1 VISLPDFVY
10 GRRRREVV
18 PGDPPALI
26 NRRVA
31 LTEWDILVP
40 GVYPAYLT
48 YDAYLANRRTLQD
61 NLYNFALKGSGA
73 PREGPALLAGLVV
86 CGRCGRR
93 MAVSYGS
100 AHHCYH
106 CRRAQADYGEP
117 QCQSCPVG
125 ALDALVTSVF
135 LEAVAPAGLEAT
147 LATLET
153 LERDREAIDRQWL
166 LRLERAR
173 YEVALAQRQYDAVD
187 PDNRLVVRE
196 LERRWNAALSALE
209 TLESDYALMQRTD
222 LLPLDAA
229 ERDEVRRIAADLPEL
244 WRAETTT
251 AVDRKRL
258 LRLAIAAVTV
268 MADRAAHR
276 IDAVILWTGGATS
289 THTAS
294 LPPVGLHAVTDAA
307 VISRIRELSKDRP
320 DHAVAQALNA
330 AGLRTQTG
338 KEWTY
343 ARVQS
348 MRKLYAI
355 PTGCPIRT
363 GSMEPRADGRCSG
376 RAAARR
382 LGVSASLV
390 HLWVQHGIISC
401 DQRCSRS
408 KLWVR
413 LTDTDIARLD
423 GSADVSGLPTLT
435 EVAEA
440 TGMEREAIWKRIRQ
454 GDYIA
459 FRTSRGRGQWEW
471 RLQEHPAA
479 DETASPGSIDGN
491 QQRGKQY
498 G

>member
-1 VISLPDFVY
+1 MRY
-10 GRRRREVV
+10 
-18 PGDPPALI
+18 
-26 NRRVA
+26 
-31 LTEWDILVP
+31 
-40 GVYPAYLT
+40 
-48 YDAYLANRRTLQD
+48 
-61 NLYNFALKGSGA
+61 
-73 PREGPALLAGLVV
+73 AG
-86 CGRCGRR
+86 C
-93 MAVSYGS
+93 
-100 AHHCYH
+100 
-106 CRRAQADYGEP
+106 
-117 QCQSCPVG
+117 
-125 ALDALVTSVF
+125 
-135 LEAVAPAGLEAT
+135 
-147 LATLET
+147 
-153 LERDREAIDRQWL
+153 
-166 LRLERAR
+166 
-173 YEVALAQRQYDAVD
+173 
-187 PDNRLVVRE
+187 
-196 LERRWNAALSALE
+196 
-209 TLESDYALMQRTD
+209 
-222 LLPLDAA
+222 
-229 ERDEVRRIAADLPEL
+229 AADLPGL

-289 THTAS
+289 THTTS

-307 VISRIRELSKDRP
+307 VISRIRELSRDRP

-382 LGVSASLV
+382 LGVSPSLV

-435 EVAEA
+435 DVAEA
-440 TGMEREAIWKRIRQ
+440 TGMEREAIWTRVRQ

-471 RLQEHPAA
+471 HLQEHPAA
-479 DETASPGSIDGN
+479 GETASPGSIDGN
-491 QQRGKQY
+491 HQRGKQY